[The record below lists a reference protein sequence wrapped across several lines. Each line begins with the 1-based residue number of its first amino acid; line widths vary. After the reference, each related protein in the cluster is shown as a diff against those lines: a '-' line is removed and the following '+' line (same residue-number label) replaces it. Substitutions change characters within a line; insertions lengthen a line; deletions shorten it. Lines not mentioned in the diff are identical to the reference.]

1 MTQSGANQPVRDNQT
16 ATGGQSPPPIHVA
29 IIMDGN
35 GRWAT
40 QRGLPRVAGHRAGV
54 EAVRRAVRTAGEV
67 GLQWLTLYAFSSENW
82 RRPLSEIIDLT
93 GLLRHFLR
101 IEIADL
107 HSKGVRLHF
116 IGDRTKFDPGIQSD
130 IAQAEKTTN
139 NNAGLNLVIALSY
152 GGRAE
157 IVAAARKTAEDI
169 IAGRLPVDAL
179 DEATFAERLSTADIP
194 DPDLIIRTS
203 GEKRL
208 SNFLLWQGAYAEL
221 LFVDTL
227 WPDFG
232 PAEFTAALAEFAR
245 RNRRFGARPG

>member
-1 MTQSGANQPVRDNQT
+1 MTQSGANQPVRDNQP
-16 ATGGQSPPPIHVA
+16 ATGGQSLPPIHVA

-40 QRGLPRVAGHRAGV
+40 SRGLPRVAGHRAGV
-54 EAVRRAVRTAGEV
+54 EAVRRAVRTAGEL

-101 IEIADL
+101 MEIADL

-130 IAQAEKTTN
+130 ITQAEKTTN

-169 IAGRLPVDAL
+169 IAGRLPIAAL
-179 DEATFAERLSTADIP
+179 DEASFAERLSTAEIP

>member
-16 ATGGQSPPPIHVA
+16 ATAGASPPPTHVA

-101 IEIADL
+101 MEIADL

-130 IAQAEKTTN
+130 IAQAEKTTT

-169 IAGRLPVDAL
+169 IAGRLPIDAL
-179 DEATFAERLSTADIP
+179 DEATFAERLSTAEIP

-208 SNFLLWQGAYAEL
+208 SNFLLWQGAYTEL

>member
-1 MTQSGANQPVRDNQT
+1 MTQSGSTQPVRETQT
-16 ATGGQSPPPIHVA
+16 ATAGTPPPPIHVA

-40 QRGLPRVAGHRAGV
+40 SRGLPRVAGHRAGV
-54 EAVRRAVRTAGEV
+54 EAVRRAVRTAGEI

-101 IEIADL
+101 MEIADL
-107 HSKGVRLHF
+107 HSKNVRLHF

-169 IAGRLPVDAL
+169 IAGRLAIEAL
-179 DEATFAERLSTADIP
+179 DEASFAERLSTAEIP

-232 PAEFTAALAEFAR
+232 PTEFTAALAEFAR

>member
-1 MTQSGANQPVRDNQT
+1 MTQSGSTQPVRDNQT
-16 ATGGQSPPPIHVA
+16 ATGGSPPPPVHVA

-40 QRGLPRVAGHRAGV
+40 SRGLPRVAGHRAGV
-54 EAVRRAVRTAGEV
+54 EAVRRAVRTAGEL

-101 IEIADL
+101 MEIADL

-169 IAGRLPVDAL
+169 IAGRLPIEAL
-179 DEATFAERLSTADIP
+179 DETNFAERLSTAEIP

-232 PAEFTAALAEFAR
+232 PSEFTAALAEFAR
-245 RNRRFGARPG
+245 RDRRFGARPG

>member
-1 MTQSGANQPVRDNQT
+1 MTQSGVTQPVRDNQT
-16 ATGGQSPPPIHVA
+16 ATAGSPPPPIHVA

-101 IEIADL
+101 MEIADL

-169 IAGRLPVDAL
+169 IAGRLQIEAL
-179 DEATFAERLSTADIP
+179 DEATFAERLSTAEIP